1 MNPGLKVE
9 DVSHAFGTHL
19 VLDGVRLESH
29 PGKITGLVGPNG
41 SGKTTLLRTC
51 YRSLRPDS
59 GHLWLGTEDAD
70 SLGRRAIARRLGV
83 SVQEPAPTLGLTV
96 RESVAL
102 GRTPHRP
109 WLGTESSRDAE
120 LIDAALT
127 DTGLSAL
134 ADRDVT
140 HLSGGE
146 RQRVSLARALCTRA
160 PVLLLDEPSN
170 HLDLQHQVAVM
181 DLLRSRADGG
191 TTVLLTLHDL
201 RLATEACD
209 QLVVLH
215 DGRVAA
221 CGEPTE
227 VLTHELLADVFK
239 IRGRLVVD
247 DDGPRLVVSGRAS

>member
-1 MNPGLKVE
+1 MNAGLRIE
-9 DVSHAFGTHL
+9 ELSHAFGTHP
-19 VLDGVRLESH
+19 VLSNVLLDSR
-29 PGKITGLVGPNG
+29 PGEITGLVGPNG

-51 YRSLRPDS
+51 YRALRPDS
-59 GHLWLGTEDAD
+59 GHLWLGTDDAD
-70 SLGRRAIARRLGV
+70 TLSRRAVAQRLGV

-96 RESVAL
+96 RESVGL

-109 WLGTESSRDAE
+109 WLGAETPQDVE
-120 LIDAALT
+120 LIDAALA
-127 DTGLSAL
+127 DTGLSSL

-160 PVLLLDEPSN
+160 PILLLDEPSN

-181 DLLRSRADGG
+181 DLLRSRADDG

-201 RLATEACD
+201 RLAAEACD

-215 DGRVAA
+215 AGRVAA
-221 CGEPTE
+221 HGEPTQ
-227 VLTHELLADVFK
+227 VLTTELLAEVFG
-239 IRGRLVVD
+239 IRGRLVID
-247 DDGPRLVVSGRAS
+247 DDGPRLVVSGRAP